1 MEFYFQF
8 QQLFPHLCLAALR
21 THLLVIQQEPSS
33 SLTEEEKN
41 QYEFYRRTASVDL
54 THLAEFA
61 HMQSQLFTRTQL
73 RSIDRLCEQANQYY
87 DQDMSFH

>member
-1 MEFYFQF
+1 
-8 QQLFPHLCLAALR
+8 
-21 THLLVIQQEPSS
+21 VIQSGISS
-33 SLTEEEKN
+33 NLSEDEKN
-41 QYEFYRRTASVDL
+41 QYEFYRRTASIDL
-54 THLAEFA
+54 NHLAEFA